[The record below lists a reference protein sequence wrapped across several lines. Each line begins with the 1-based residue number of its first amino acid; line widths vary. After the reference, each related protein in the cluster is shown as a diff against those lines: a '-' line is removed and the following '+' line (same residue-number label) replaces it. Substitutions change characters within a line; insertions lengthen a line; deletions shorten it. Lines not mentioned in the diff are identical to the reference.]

1 MPSRKE
7 APAAPKKTRRPAP
20 TPAAAKPGAQPAQAA
35 VANSAAPAP
44 ATAQPAA
51 RKQAVKAA
59 APAADEVFGK
69 TPGKA
74 ATPKAAKPA
83 KAIKAPKA
91 PKALKAVKA
100 VKASKPSKPAKP
112 AKAPAADA
120 AASEARPPKH
130 KLVRDS
136 FTIPRGEYQQLD
148 VLKQRL
154 VTLLRPTKKSELLRA
169 GIKLLSS
176 LADEALLAAVNEVP
190 AIKTGRPGKP

>member
-7 APAAPKKTRRPAP
+7 APAAPKKTRRSAP
-20 TPAAAKPGAQPAQAA
+20 TRAAAKPGAQPAQAT

-74 ATPKAAKPA
+74 AAPKAAKPA

-91 PKALKAVKA
+91 QKAVKA
-100 VKASKPSKPAKP
+100 VKASKPSKPARP